1 MKTTNLK
8 DAAIIT
14 IIAILS
20 ACSGVDIDDDLA
32 VMKDIQGTW
41 VGDDLAGNFY
51 RHIKVNITDNRFD
64 GWLQISD
71 SITEPAWTILPTETG
86 TFSISSVQEK
96 VSGTGKYRSFNF
108 VILGRCCG
116 DNSLTAK
123 TLSEMI
129 TYDNRKGLLVAGQVS
144 MTRVQ

>member
-1 MKTTNLK
+1 MNTTHLK
-8 DAAIIT
+8 GMIFIAIIS
-14 IIAILS
+14 ILT
-20 ACSGVDIDDDLA
+20 ACSGVDIDDDTA

-41 VGDDLAGNFY
+41 VGNMQTGNIY

-64 GWLQISD
+64 GWLQTSD
-71 SITEPAWTILPTETG
+71 SLTEPIWAVLPTETG
-86 TFSISSVQEK
+86 TFSISSAREK
-96 VSGTGKYRSFNF
+96 LSGTGKFRSFNF

-129 TYDNRKGLLVAGQVS
+129 TYDSRKGLLMAGMLT
-144 MTRVQ
+144 MTRMR